1 MEGEVREKSTIL
13 KMGFRGSRL
22 AILATGLLLLT
33 SKPAQATEVDAALL
47 SQDQQQV
54 TIIVNQQ
61 RASYQENSVQ
71 MDPTLNAV
79 AQAYAY
85 DMFTRSYFD
94 HVSPEG
100 TTMGARLRAGNAPYG
115 WAGENISSGR
125 KDPMDVMTG
134 WMNSAG
140 HRKNILNTHFT
151 KMGVGHY
158 GNIWVEEFT
167 DNGR

>member
-1 MEGEVREKSTIL
+1 M
-13 KMGFRGSRL
+13 
-22 AILATGLLLLT
+22 
-33 SKPAQATEVDAALL
+33 DAALL

-61 RASYQENSVQ
+61 RASYQENTVQ

-85 DMFTRSYFD
+85 DMYMRSYFS

-100 TTMGARLRAGNAPYG
+100 ATMGMRLRAGNAPYG
-115 WAGENISSGR
+115 WAGENIALGQ
-125 KDPMDVMTG
+125 KDSVEVMTS
-134 WMNSAG
+134 WMNSKG
-140 HRKNILNTHFT
+140 HRDNILNTHFT

-158 GNIWVEEFT
+158 GNIWAEEFT